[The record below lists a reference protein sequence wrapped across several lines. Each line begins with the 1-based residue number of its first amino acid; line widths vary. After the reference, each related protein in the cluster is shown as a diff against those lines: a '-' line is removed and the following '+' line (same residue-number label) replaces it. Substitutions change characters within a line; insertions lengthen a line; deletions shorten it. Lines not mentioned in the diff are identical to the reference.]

1 MASSREAESG
11 ERNAMTIRTFE
22 PGDEFIQV
30 SIYNEACADLP
41 KFKPATLEDVRRRRQ
56 SPDFEPAAH
65 FYALE
70 NGSVVGYA
78 HFLANGRV
86 NYPWCRKGQEQHAR
100 ALFEAVLNAMRQRGM
115 KKAFAAYRADW
126 TLQGEFFLGHGFAKK
141 RDMVNFVLDL
151 AEMPTPAARP
161 HSPVVPLEAS
171 EIKYVFELVS
181 GNAGASSAEELEQH
195 LLRNKYFPA
204 SSCYLVRDRNDG
216 KPSAVGV
223 LIENSAYADPYKV
236 DSGMPCFRL
245 GAFGTEGMQV
255 KRINGMFSFLARPA
269 GNVNMLGLEL
279 LNQAARR
286 LDSSNVATVA
296 AQVPSD
302 LAHLHRF
309 YQQYFR
315 RQGSFPVYEQSL

>member
-1 MASSREAESG
+1 MA
-11 ERNAMTIRTFE
+11 IRTFQ
-22 PGDEFIQV
+22 PGDEIAQV
-30 SIYNEACADLP
+30 SIYNEASADLP
-41 KFKPATLEDVRRRRQ
+41 KFKAATLEDVRRRRHA
-56 SPDFEPAAH
+56 PDFDASAR
-65 FYALE
+65 FYAEE

-78 HFLANGRV
+78 HFLANGRA
-86 NYPWCRKGQEQHAR
+86 NYPWCRKGHEQHAGP
-100 ALFEAVLNAMRQRGM
+100 LFEAVINAMRQRGM

-126 TLQGEFFLGHGFAKK
+126 APQSAFFLEHGFEKK

-161 HSPVVPLEAS
+161 HSPIAPLEAS
-171 EIKYVFELVS
+171 EIKYAFELVS
-181 GNAGASSAEELEQH
+181 GDIGASTAEELEQH
-195 LLRNKYFPA
+195 LLHNKYFPA
-204 SSCYLVRDRNDG
+204 SSCFLVRDRNDG

-255 KRINGMFSFLARPA
+255 KRINGMFSFLARPSSS
-269 GNVNMLGLEL
+269 VNMLGLEL
-279 LNQAARR
+279 LSQAARR

-315 RQGSFPVYEQSL
+315 RQGSFPVYERSL